1 MRITCRV
8 LVALILPVF
17 IEHLLYATAT
27 GAPGRLMGVPENTGK
42 LGD

>member
-1 MRITCRV
+1 MRIPGRV
-8 LVALILPVF
+8 LVALILPMF

-27 GAPGRLMGVPENTGK
+27 GTPGRLMGVPENTGR

>member
-1 MRITCRV
+1 MRIPCRV
-8 LVALILPVF
+8 LVALILPMF

-27 GAPGRLMGVPENTGK
+27 GTPGRLMGDPENTGR